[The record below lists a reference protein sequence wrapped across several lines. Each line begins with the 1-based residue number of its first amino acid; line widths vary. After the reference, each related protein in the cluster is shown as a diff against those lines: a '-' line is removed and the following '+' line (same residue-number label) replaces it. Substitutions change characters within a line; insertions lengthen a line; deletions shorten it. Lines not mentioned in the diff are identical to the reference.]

1 MNINWA
7 LRFKNKATLTAL
19 VLQAIG
25 LVYIL
30 LGIFGVVP
38 AVSESNA
45 VEVALAIIDV
55 FAMLGIVVDPTT
67 AGIADSSIALER
79 KKPAVNI
86 NGN

>member
-1 MNINWA
+1 MNINWK
-7 LRFKNKATLTAL
+7 LRFQNKTTLTAL

-25 LVYIL
+25 LVYIV
-30 LGIFGVVP
+30 LGIIGVVP

-55 FAMLGIVVDPTT
+55 CAMLGIVVDPTT
-67 AGIADSSIALER
+67 SGIADSSRALEYD
-79 KKPAVNI
+79 KPAVNI

>member
-1 MNINWA
+1 MNINWK
-7 LRFKNKATLTAL
+7 LRFQNKTTLTAL

-25 LVYIL
+25 LVYIV
-30 LGIFGVVP
+30 LGIIGVVP

-67 AGIADSSIALER
+67 SGIADSSRALEYG
-79 KKPAVNI
+79 KPAVNI
-86 NGN
+86 NGD